1 MEATMPRLILL
12 GANETDGTNK
22 TNKTDKTDMTDGRF
36 YFNRVFFNRLGYLS
50 LLVLH

>member
-1 MEATMPRLILL
+1 MEATMPRLLLL
-12 GANETDGTNK
+12 GANGTDV
-22 TNKTDKTDMTDGRF
+22 TDGRF

>member
-12 GANETDGTNK
+12 GANVTGGA
-22 TNKTDKTDMTDGRF
+22 NKTDGTDGRF
-36 YFNRVFFNRLGYLS
+36 YFNRVFFNRLGYLN